1 MPGHMVISGKG
12 QRGSVKGKI
21 IPYII
26 VTNSIF
32 LKKTLFR
39 TIVQGERERLSS
51 TTNTAKKTD

>member
-1 MPGHMVISGKG
+1 MPGHMVISDKG
-12 QRGSVKGKI
+12 QRGKGKI

-51 TTNTAKKTD
+51 TTNTAKKAD

>member
-1 MPGHMVISGKG
+1 MVISGKG

-26 VTNSIF
+26 VTNSI

-39 TIVQGERERLSS
+39 TIVLGEREIELNYKHSNES
-51 TTNTAKKTD
+51 